1 MAGSTFASRSY
12 RDLAIVLRTQKLGE
26 ADRIIT
32 VLTAF
37 NGLVRGVAKG
47 VRRTSSKFGATL
59 EPFMMADV
67 QFVHGRSLEIITQA
81 QGRAAYGPVIAADY
95 EKYMAASAMAEA
107 AERIAEH
114 DVVLPSGS
122 TAGDPRRGGHRN
134 AGSSGPQFD
143 LLHGALAALARDAHA
158 PDLILSSYLL
168 RALAAAGWSVSTNR
182 CVRCGGEA
190 ELVGWS
196 VRDGGA
202 VGSGCLEPGDQPL
215 RPCDLGRLDALAR
228 GDWATLETTDEDA
241 SRRRTG
247 RLVRASVQ
255 WHLDHAFRSFDLL
268 EERPR

>member
-37 NGLVRGVAKG
+37 NGLIRGVAKG
-47 VRRTSSKFGATL
+47 VRRTTSKFGATL

-81 QGRAAYGPVIAADY
+81 QGRAAYGTMIAADY

-114 DVVLPSGS
+114 DVILPSGS
-122 TAGDPRRGGHRN
+122 TAGDSRRGGHRN
-134 AGSSGPQFD
+134 AGSNGPQFD

-168 RALAAAGWSVSTNR
+168 RSLSAAGWAVTWSACVS
-182 CVRCGGEA
+182 CGAPGGHLGFHSGAGGPVCADCRPPGSRTIPAGTAEFLHALQHGAWEHTTGVSADIRHEA
-190 ELVGWS
+190 V
-196 VRDGGA
+196 A
-202 VGSGCLEPGDQPL
+202 VASDYAQHHLERRLTSLNTL
-215 RPCDLGRLDALAR
+215 R
-228 GDWATLETTDEDA
+228 
-241 SRRRTG
+241 
-247 RLVRASVQ
+247 
-255 WHLDHAFRSFDLL
+255 
-268 EERPR
+268 